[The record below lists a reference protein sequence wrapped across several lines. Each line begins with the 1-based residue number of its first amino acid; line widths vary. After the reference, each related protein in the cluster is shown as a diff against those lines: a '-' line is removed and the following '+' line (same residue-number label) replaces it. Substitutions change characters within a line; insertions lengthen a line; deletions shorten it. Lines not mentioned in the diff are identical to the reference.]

1 MASSIANCFC
11 LKSMPL
17 NKDWNHSQ
25 RNTIVRNTTTKELH
39 FLHKNIQNNKI
50 NDFCWEHWNN
60 STQYKSRAHFLLDE
74 ISLELFHL
82 KNPMNSAGNNYKIAK
97 HNNGLDKYTKP

>member
-11 LKSMPL
+11 LKSMSL

-39 FLHKNIQNNKI
+39 LLHKNIQNNMDI
-50 NDFCWEHWNN
+50 TTNDFCWEHWNN
-60 STQYKSRAHFLLDE
+60 STQYISRAHYLLDE
-74 ISLELFHL
+74 RALI
-82 KNPMNSAGNNYKIAK
+82 NSAGNKYKITI

>member
-25 RNTIVRNTTTKELH
+25 RSTIVRNTSTKELH
-39 FLHKNIQNNKI
+39 FLHKDIQNDMDI
-50 NDFCWEHWNN
+50 TTNDFCWEHWN
-60 STQYKSRAHFLLDE
+60 SSLFIRWHERAL
-74 ISLELFHL
+74 
-82 KNPMNSAGNNYKIAK
+82 MNSAENNYKIAK